1 MAGSELET
9 LLSADSMCH
18 WATVMS
24 FLSAEAVSL
33 LSCSSSFL
41 FPDKV
46 CVCVGSNHVRTPVL
60 SLLSQSLYLFLFFLL
75 LAEELLVSN
84 RLSIVAKQQAT
95 GGNIRLSRSAWSDPE
110 E

>member
-1 MAGSELET
+1 
-9 LLSADSMCH
+9 
-18 WATVMS
+18 MS

-46 CVCVGSNHVRTPVL
+46 CVCVCGHPRVHVCVGSNHVRTPVL
-60 SLLSQSLYLFLFFLL
+60 SLLSQSLYLFFFFLL